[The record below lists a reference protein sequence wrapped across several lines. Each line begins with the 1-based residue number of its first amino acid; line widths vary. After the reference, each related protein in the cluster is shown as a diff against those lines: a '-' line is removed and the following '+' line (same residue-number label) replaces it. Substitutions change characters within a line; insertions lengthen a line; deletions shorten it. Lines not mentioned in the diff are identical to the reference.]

1 MKAATVAL
9 LTVDTFDDPEITL
22 GRFPQNGEC
31 LLIRWTIVCSDCL
44 SEALKFNHYGVLFDA
59 VFIRPGRDTAGEEAP
74 CLRNRIVYL
83 GAMWEW

>member
-1 MKAATVAL
+1 MLKAATVAL

-44 SEALKFNHYGVLFDA
+44 SEAVKFNHYGAFFDA
-59 VFIRPGRDTAGEEAP
+59 VLVRLGGMPRVRKRAPAARTAGAP
-74 CLRNRIVYL
+74 SLL
-83 GAMWEW
+83 

>member
-1 MKAATVAL
+1 MLKAATVAL

-44 SEALKFNHYGVLFDA
+44 SEAVKFNHYGAFFDA
-59 VFIRPGRDTAGEEAP
+59 VLVRFGGDTARQEAP
-74 CLRNRIVYL
+74 R
-83 GAMWEW
+83 